1 MSAQQVDLLV
11 GGMTCSSC
19 AARIEKK
26 LNRMP
31 GVEASV
37 NYATEKA
44 SVRLAEGVTVDEAIA
59 TVEATGYTATLPAPP
74 PSAADATGSRAG
86 DEAGAAGSLR
96 QRLIISTV
104 LTVPVAALSMI
115 PALQFTN
122 WQWLALA
129 LAAPVAV
136 WGAWPFHRAAWVN
149 LRHGAATMDT
159 LISVGVLAALGWSLF
174 ALFFGNAGMPGMTMT
189 FTLFGEPGGGADEIY
204 LEVAAAVTV
213 FILAGRY
220 VEARAKTRSSAAITA
235 LLEMGANDAAVL
247 RDGVE
252 VRIPVSD
259 LVVGDR
265 FVVRP
270 GEKIAT
276 DGRVV
281 EGGSAIDASM
291 LTGESVPVEV
301 GPGDVVVGATINSG
315 GRLVVQ
321 ATRVGAD
328 TELASWPGSSSRRRP
343 ARRGAAAR
351 RSGLGGLRT
360 RRHRAGSRHARG
372 LAVASEQALKSP
384 SRPRWRRSSSP
395 ARARSDS
402 PHRRRCSSAR
412 VAALSSESSSRGRRS
427 SSPRGGSTRSCSTRP
442 ARSRPAA

>member
-1 MSAQQVDLLV
+1 M
-11 GGMTCSSC
+11 
-19 AARIEKK
+19 
-26 LNRMP
+26 
-31 GVEASV
+31 
-37 NYATEKA
+37 
-44 SVRLAEGVTVDEAIA
+44 
-59 TVEATGYTATLPAPP
+59 
-74 PSAADATGSRAG
+74 
-86 DEAGAAGSLR
+86 
-96 QRLIISTV
+96 
-104 LTVPVAALSMI
+104 LTVPVVALSMI

-136 WGAWPFHRAAWVN
+136 WGAWPFHRAAWMN

-159 LISVGVLAALGWSLF
+159 LISVGVLAALGWSLY
-174 ALFFGNAGMPGMTMT
+174 ALFFGDAGMSGMTMASR
-189 FTLFGEPGGGADEIY
+189 FFGEVGSGADEIY

-220 VEARAKTRSSAAITA
+220 FEARAKTRSSAAITA
-235 LLEMGANDAAVL
+235 LLELGAKHATVL

-252 VRIPVSD
+252 VRIPAGD

-270 GEKIAT
+270 GEKVAT

-301 GPGDVVVGATINSG
+301 GPGDRVVGATINSG

-328 TELASWPGSSSRRRP
+328 TELARHGP
-343 ARRGAAAR
+343 ARRAGADRQGRGAAAR
-351 RSGLGGLRT
+351 RPGVGGVRAG
-360 RRHRAGSRHARG
+360 RHRARARARSSSG
-372 LAVASEQALKSP
+372 CWSGAAPRRRSP
-384 SRPRWRRSSSP
+384 PRWRSSSSP
-395 ARARSDS
+395 ARARSVS
-402 PHRRRCSSAR
+402 PRPRRCSSAR
-412 VAALSSESSSRGRRS
+412 GAARSSASSSRARRS
-427 SSPRGGSTRSCSTRP
+427 SSRRAGSTPSCSTRP
-442 ARSRPAA
+442 ARSPPAA